1 MGFPTILMFVV
12 MLGLIWFMQRQQ
24 KKQAQE
30 RQNQLNAIEKET
42 KS

>member
-24 KKQAQE
+24 KTSA
-30 RQNQLNAIEKET
+30 RT
-42 KS
+42 PKSVKRY

>member
-24 KKQAQE
+24 KKK
-30 RQNQLNAIEKET
+30 RKNAKI
-42 KS
+42 S

>member
-24 KKQAQE
+24 KKTSA
-30 RQNQLNAIEKET
+30 RT
-42 KS
+42 PKSVKRY

>member
-24 KKQAQE
+24 KNK
-30 RQNQLNAIEKET
+30 RKNAKI
-42 KS
+42 S